1 MINVSIDSLFRFPFI
16 TEKKCEILRQVDFR
30 LRFVYVSKITLVDT
44 LEVPGSRM
52 RVSFFTS

>member
-1 MINVSIDSLFRFPFI
+1 MINVRIDSLFRFRFI

-30 LRFVYVSKITLVDT
+30 LRFVYVSKITLDT
-44 LEVPGSRM
+44 IEVPGSRM